1 MQLELGEY
9 EDAVVVREREET
21 KKAVVVAKEEEEK
34 FRPKIR
40 KLGKKLELV
49 PATEAV
55 DEPAKAIEEA
65 IEKDKKK
72 SKKTKATE
80 IIKPKIT
87 MPLIIEESDED

>member
-1 MQLELGEY
+1 MAT
-9 EDAVVVREREET
+9 AVKEREET
-21 KKAVVVAKEEEEK
+21 QKAVVVAKEEEK
-34 FRPKIR
+34 KIRPKIR

-55 DEPAKAIEEA
+55 DEPSKAIEQA

-80 IIKPKIT
+80 VIKPKKT
-87 MPLIIEESDED
+87 KLLIIEESDED